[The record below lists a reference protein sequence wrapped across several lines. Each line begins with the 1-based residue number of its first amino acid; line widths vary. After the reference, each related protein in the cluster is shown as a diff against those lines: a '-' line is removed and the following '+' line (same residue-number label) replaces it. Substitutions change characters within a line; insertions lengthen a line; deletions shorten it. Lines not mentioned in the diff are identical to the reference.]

1 MILRSVLRYAAG
13 LSVCLLLVILASCKA
28 KTVYVPVESV
38 RVEYR
43 DKLLRDSIHLYDSVL
58 VKMKGDTVWL
68 EKYKYLYR
76 DKVVRDSVFKTDSIA
91 VPYPVVEVQE
101 VNRLTSF
108 QSFQIWCGRGLL
120 LFLLGYLVMRRF
132 KRSVWNFFLNKITFF
147 MTYTI
152 RYKLVIYCLYV
163 LLMRIVGGFF
173 KEFNFY
179 NV

>member
-1 MILRSVLRYAAG
+1 MILKSVQRYAAG
-13 LSVCLLLVILASCKA
+13 LSVCLLLVMLASCKA

-43 DKLLRDSIHLYDSVL
+43 DKLLHDSVHLYDSVL

-91 VPYPVVEVQE
+91 VPYPVVEVQVQE

-108 QSFQIWCGRGLL
+108 QSFQIWCGRILL
-120 LFLLGYLVMRRF
+120 VFLLGYFVMRKF
-132 KRSVWNFFLNKITFF
+132 KVSV
-147 MTYTI
+147 
-152 RYKLVIYCLYV
+152 
-163 LLMRIVGGFF
+163 
-173 KEFNFY
+173 
-179 NV
+179 

>member
-1 MILRSVLRYAAG
+1 MILKSVQRYAAG
-13 LSVCLLLVILASCKA
+13 LWVCLLLVILASCKA

-43 DKLLRDSIHLYDSVL
+43 DKLLRDSVHLYDSVL
-58 VKMKGDTVWL
+58 IKMKGDTVWL

-91 VPYPVVEVQE
+91 VPYPVVEVQD

-108 QSFQIWCGRGLL
+108 QSFQIWCGRILL

-132 KRSVWNFFLNKITFF
+132 K
-147 MTYTI
+147 
-152 RYKLVIYCLYV
+152 
-163 LLMRIVGGFF
+163 VG
-173 KEFNFY
+173 
-179 NV
+179 V